1 MTKLFVLSNVADRFR
16 DDFFPCGTHI
26 HRNPCVACEA
36 NLNGW
41 SPPLLYWW
49 EYEFGEPRSSLN
61 ASHNCF
67 WGGFRM
73 MVDSIGQSMLSN
85 LTIPFIFHPTTMTE
99 GEMLFGDQSSLV
111 CVTIAASINADAAEC
126 KNTVCQ
132 KCGRFTERRRQI
144 TRLRIP
150 ASAIPKFG
158 VFTIKQNG
166 DAGPMFATE
175 DARAELTNSGIT
187 GIGYYSA
194 GRVI

>member
-1 MTKLFVLSNVADRFR
+1 
-16 DDFFPCGTHI
+16 
-26 HRNPCVACEA
+26 
-36 NLNGW
+36 
-41 SPPLLYWW
+41 
-49 EYEFGEPRSSLN
+49 
-61 ASHNCF
+61 
-67 WGGFRM
+67 
-73 MVDSIGQSMLSN
+73 
-85 LTIPFIFHPTTMTE
+85 MTE

>member
-16 DDFFPCGTHI
+16 GDFFPCGTHI
-26 HRNPCVACEA
+26 HRNPCVSCEA

-61 ASHNCF
+61 AGHNCF

-111 CVTIAASINADAAEC
+111 CVTIDASIYADAAEC
-126 KNTVCQ
+126 KNAVCE

-150 ASAIPKFG
+150 ASVIPKFG

-166 DAGPMFATE
+166 DTGPMFATE